1 MKNEL
6 IALFGDQLRKFT
18 GLSRKQR
25 LCVLCLC
32 MSFGAVLAVFF
43 IHPLPE
49 LFIVL
54 SFGNSV
60 RLLKK
65 HVPLN
70 DLED

>member
-25 LCVLCLC
+25 LCVL
-32 MSFGAVLAVFF
+32 GALLSVFF

-54 SFGNSV
+54 NFGNSV

>member
-1 MKNEL
+1 MKNDL
-6 IALFGDQLRKFT
+6 LDIFGDELRKFA

-25 LCVLCLC
+25 LCVLYFC
-32 MSFGAVLAVFF
+32 MSFGILLSIFF
-43 IHPLPE
+43 INPLLE
-49 LFIVL
+49 LLVVL
-54 SFGNSV
+54 NFGISV